1 MLYINEEKDFIIKNK
16 LIEINDIINV
26 KVYIGSTNT
35 HYIIKPAI
43 ANKIYDKGKYI
54 MILCQLKTS
63 KNIIYNTCVTQYK
76 SNLALYY

>member
-26 KVYIGSTNT
+26 KVYVGSTNN

-43 ANKIYDKGKYI
+43 VNKIYDKGKYI

-63 KNIIYNTCVTQYK
+63 KNITYNTCVTQNK
-76 SNLALYY
+76 LNLALYY